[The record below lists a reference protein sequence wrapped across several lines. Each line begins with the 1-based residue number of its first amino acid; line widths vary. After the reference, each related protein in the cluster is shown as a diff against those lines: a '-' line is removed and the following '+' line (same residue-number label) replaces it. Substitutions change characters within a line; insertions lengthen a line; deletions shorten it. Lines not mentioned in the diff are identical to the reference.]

1 MMIYPEDLGFPGL
14 NTTVPLRPLLI
25 KRTYFSQMSNYAYIQ
40 QSGINDS
47 IEKKIKESRKKEV
60 IMKLNELNTKIAP
73 NPMSQSIFQYRY
85 KDYLSNIKS
94 PASSSIM
101 PIR

>member
-1 MMIYPEDLGFPGL
+1 
-14 NTTVPLRPLLI
+14 
-25 KRTYFSQMSNYAYIQ
+25 MSNYAYIQ